1 MLGFLFLYVP
11 YIFVKQTK
19 SIILVNILNPLK
31 AFIVRQIVNQVI
43 MVKIVIKFADV
54 KIIHRVIPT
63 LDDVFARPAGPEKI
77 ALCPASTV
85 SMAMDAKRNVPLL
98 CMATRA
104 VII

>member
-1 MLGFLFLYVP
+1 MYVP
-11 YIFVKQTK
+11 YIFVKQK
-19 SIILVNILNPLK
+19 KQSIILENILNPLK

-54 KIIHRVIPT
+54 KIIHRVIPI
-63 LDDVFARPAGPEKI
+63 LGDVFARPAGPVKI